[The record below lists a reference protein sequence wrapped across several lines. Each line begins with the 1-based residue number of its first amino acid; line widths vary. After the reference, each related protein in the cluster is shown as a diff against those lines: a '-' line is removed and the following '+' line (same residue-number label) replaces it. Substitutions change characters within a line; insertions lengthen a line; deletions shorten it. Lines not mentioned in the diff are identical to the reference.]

1 MNDQFSTGSGKGVGS
16 AGHERADDEKLTREQ
31 AERWASF
38 VSAQVNAARQ
48 TPKPS
53 VKEPTNEQ
61 RADAGDLTP
70 GGAKG
75 MPAPGVAKG
84 VASGTGEGS
93 ASDENRMVVRVD
105 GGDLGEVALT
115 VDRKDGALRVT
126 ISAADAAAEAVLGV
140 ERIALMQALQ
150 SHGITVDSV
159 NVVRVGNSGTVPA
172 QRSSATQR
180 ARESAE
186 ADSTDG
192 DRERRKQSRKLNI
205 IG

>member
-38 VSAQVNAARQ
+38 VSVQVAAARQ
-48 TPKPS
+48 LPKPS

-70 GGAKG
+70 QGAKNL
-75 MPAPGVAKG
+75 PAHGASKG
-84 VASGTGEGS
+84 ALHGSGEGDGR
-93 ASDENRMVVRVD
+93 DENRMVVRVD
-105 GGDLGEVALT
+105 GGDLGEVAMT
-115 VDRKDGALRVT
+115 VDRKDGAIRVT
-126 ISAADAAAEAVLGV
+126 ISAADAAAEAVLGL
-140 ERIALMQALQ
+140 ERVALMQALQ

-172 QRSSATQR
+172 PRSVATRR
-180 ARESAE
+180 ARESADAE
-186 ADSTDG
+186 STEG

>member
-1 MNDQFSTGSGKGVGS
+1 MSDQFSTGSGKGVGS
-16 AGHERADDEKLTREQ
+16 TGHERADDEKLTREQ
-31 AERWASF
+31 AARWASF
-38 VSAQVNAARQ
+38 VSAQVAAARAL
-48 TPKPS
+48 PKPS
-53 VKEPTNEQ
+53 VKEPTNER

-70 GGAKG
+70 GGANG
-75 MPAPGVAKG
+75 LPVQGAATGAL
-84 VASGTGEGS
+84 SGTGEGS
-93 ASDENRMVVRVD
+93 SSDENRMVVRVD

-115 VDRKDGALRVT
+115 VDRKEGAVRVT
-126 ISAADAAAEAVLGV
+126 ISAADAAAEAVLGM
-140 ERIALMQALQ
+140 ERAGLMQALQ

-159 NVVRVGNSGTVPA
+159 NVVRAGNLGTVPA

>member
-38 VSAQVNAARQ
+38 VSAQVAAARS
-48 TPKPS
+48 PVKPS
-53 VKEPTNEQ
+53 VKEPTNER

-75 MPAPGVAKG
+75 LPVQA
-84 VASGTGEGS
+84 ASQGALSSSGAGS
-93 ASDENRMVVRVD
+93 GSDENRMVVRVD

-126 ISAADAAAEAVLGV
+126 ISAADAAAEAVLGL
-140 ERIALMQALQ
+140 ERAVLMQALQ

-159 NVVRVGNSGTVPA
+159 NVVRAGNSGTVPA
-172 QRSSATQR
+172 PRSVATQR
-180 ARESAE
+180 ARESADAE
-186 ADSTDG
+186 STEG
-192 DRERRKQSRKLNI
+192 DRERRKQSRKLNV